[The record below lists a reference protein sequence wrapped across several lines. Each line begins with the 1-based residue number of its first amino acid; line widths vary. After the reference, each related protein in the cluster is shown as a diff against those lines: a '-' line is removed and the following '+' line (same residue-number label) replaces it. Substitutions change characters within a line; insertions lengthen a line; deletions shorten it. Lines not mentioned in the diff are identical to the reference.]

1 MEESFERSVLSLVV
15 FKGPIGEES
24 SIQKE
29 GYYQGCGEVRGERKF
44 PENFSWKKF
53 YFNLSWKK
61 RIFLLSQP
69 EKYWSE
75 CFDLVEVR
83 GRRNRNKD

>member
-44 PENFSWKKF
+44 PENFSWKK
-53 YFNLSWKK
+53 